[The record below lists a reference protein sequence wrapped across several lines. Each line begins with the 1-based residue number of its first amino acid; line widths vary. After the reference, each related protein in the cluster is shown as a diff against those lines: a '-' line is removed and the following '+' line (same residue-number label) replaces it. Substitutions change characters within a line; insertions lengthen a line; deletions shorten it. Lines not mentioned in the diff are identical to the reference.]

1 MWAAAPWKMQANKNS
16 FPKQAGATS
25 VPCSLHRTLT
35 SWFGFGFT
43 FIDGW
48 KKERK
53 RHDSFDYKCHGH
65 KDGAVQSNDTF
76 FFFTEYLCALITA
89 GHVLECVWELSVWTV
104 VHFCTCIRLNRLFF
118 FHLGLITP
126 HMRIKIATSRFFS
139 DPMFEAHLSAHA
151 YVQMFFFF
159 FLFFFKVVLA
169 CGGCM
174 YTTSERYTYANA
186 HRSHACLYY
195 RTANRPVSSAA
206 CPSARAEF
214 GLLYGSA
221 GRHSFKALTLVLQ
234 QLQHI
239 GWCSIRTQHFF
250 EAANEFSFKNF
261 F

>member
-25 VPCSLHRTLT
+25 VPCSLHGPLT

-139 DPMFEAHLSAHA
+139 DPIFEAHLSAHA
-151 YVQMFFFF
+151 YVPMFFFF
-159 FLFFFKVVLA
+159 FALFLQSRA
-169 CGGCM
+169 CMWRLYVYDQWTLYLCKCASFTRMSLLPHCQSSRKQRRLSVSTCRIWAFVRQCWQTLIQSTHVGA
-174 YTTSERYTYANA
+174 TAITA
-186 HRSHACLYY
+186 HRMMQYKD
-195 RTANRPVSSAA
+195 AA
-206 CPSARAEF
+206 
-214 GLLYGSA
+214 LLWGSK
-221 GRHSFKALTLVLQ
+221 R
-234 QLQHI
+234 I
-239 GWCSIRTQHFF
+239 FF
-250 EAANEFSFKNF
+250 
-261 F
+261 